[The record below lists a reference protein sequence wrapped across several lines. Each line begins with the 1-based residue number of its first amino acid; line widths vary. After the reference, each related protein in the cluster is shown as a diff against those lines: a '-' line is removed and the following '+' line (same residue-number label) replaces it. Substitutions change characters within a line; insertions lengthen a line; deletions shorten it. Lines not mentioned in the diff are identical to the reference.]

1 MKKIKDE
8 GIVMEAVSE
17 YVIKKK
23 DNASVHIEKGTKL
36 KKSKDAE
43 VFARQFYGDDLEIY
57 ESFFIIITNRNMR
70 PIAWMKI
77 SQGGISG
84 TVIDV
89 KLIALYAI
97 QNLGSCVI
105 LVHNHPSGN
114 LLPSDQDKYITKKIK
129 DCLKICDVQVTDH
142 LILSSDGYLSFA
154 DEGII

>member
-8 GIVMEAVSE
+8 GVVMEAVSE
-17 YVIKKK
+17 YVIRKK
-23 DNASVHIEKGTKL
+23 DNASVQIEKGTKL
-36 KKSKDAE
+36 KRSKDAE

-57 ESFFIIITNRNMR
+57 ESFFIIITNKSMR

-77 SQGGISG
+77 SQGGIAG

-89 KLIALYAI
+89 RLIALYAI
-97 QNLGSCVI
+97 QNLGSSVI

-114 LLPSDQDKYITKKIK
+114 LLPSDQDKHVTKKIK
-129 DCLKICDVQVTDH
+129 DCLKICDVLVADH
-142 LILSSDGYLSFA
+142 LILSSDGYYSFA